1 MFVGLKKRLRYMLE
15 CSVSKGPQLEL
26 FQYVLGYW
34 AEYIF
39 KPRPQYGILV
49 FLRSSLPTCTPLFKW
64 ESSHWGWMIGN
75 LHDRKK
81 RLKGSTDSG
90 RLCVALAT
98 LTYYFLDL
106 LSTKWSANTRSDWSQ
121 QETSFRVLPN
131 NFSGRHWTLLFKYCA
146 SFKLTLHCTFCF
158 DKVIN

>member
-1 MFVGLKKRLRYMLE
+1 MTGMFLGLKKRLWYMLE

-39 KPRPQYGILV
+39 KPRPQYRILV
-49 FLRSSLPTCTPLFKW
+49 FLKSSLPTSTPLFKW
-64 ESSHWGWMIGN
+64 ESSHWGWMIGS

-106 LSTKWSANTRSDWSQ
+106 LSTKWSPNTSDWSP
-121 QETSFRVLPN
+121 QETSFSVLPN
-131 NFSGRHWTLLFKYCA
+131 NFSGLELYCFKYCA
-146 SFKLTLHCTFCF
+146 SFKLTLHSTFCC
-158 DKVIN
+158 V